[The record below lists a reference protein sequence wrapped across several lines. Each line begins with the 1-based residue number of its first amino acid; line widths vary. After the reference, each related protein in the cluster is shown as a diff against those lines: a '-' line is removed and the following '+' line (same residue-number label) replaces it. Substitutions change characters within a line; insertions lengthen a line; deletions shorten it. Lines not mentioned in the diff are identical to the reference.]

1 LQTAIDAAA
10 AWHARGWPEARV
22 AVNVSPRQLMD
33 AAFLDRLQELLLV
46 NRLPARCIEIEL
58 TETVLQTGAATI
70 HMLHKLKERGIA
82 IALDDFGTGYSS
94 LTSLEQ
100 LPLSRVKL
108 DRSLIA
114 GLGVNDRSA
123 AIVRTIITLCE
134 HLQLEVTAEGIET
147 EQQLAWLT
155 KYAALSLQGYL
166 ITRPLPRGDVLPA
179 LARLHQQLT
188 HAVLNLPRA
197 SGPSLFIAG
206 SRK

>member
-1 LQTAIDAAA
+1 
-10 AWHARGWPEARV
+10 
-22 AVNVSPRQLMD
+22 
-33 AAFLDRLQELLLV
+33 
-46 NRLPARCIEIEL
+46 LPARCLEIEL
-58 TETVLQTGAATI
+58 TETVLQTGVATI
-70 HMLHKLKERGIA
+70 HMLHRLKERGIT

-114 GLGVNDRSA
+114 GLGANDRSA
-123 AIVRTIITLCE
+123 AIVRAIMTLCE

-155 KYAALSLQGYL
+155 KYPSLSLQGYL
-166 ITRPLPRGDVLPA
+166 LTRPLSRGDVLPA
-179 LARLHQQLT
+179 LSRLHQQL
-188 HAVLNLPRA
+188 AEKVLNLPRA